1 MMQTVFFQGW
11 VQTKTDPR
19 ARQDGVV
26 CTCRTI
32 PFYIV
37 PIMPIFLIAILLFI
51 IFGMTPT
58 VTIRP
63 LPDQPSCSHITVTRF
78 FGTVTLV
85 DTIGC
90 EGDSID
96 VNGQVYKVE

>member
-1 MMQTVFFQGW
+1 
-11 VQTKTDPR
+11 
-19 ARQDGVV
+19 
-26 CTCRTI
+26 
-32 PFYIV
+32 
-37 PIMPIFLIAILLFI
+37 MPIFLIAILLFI